1 MKSLAVIA
9 LLGLVAAQDA
19 DAAAGEATAEE
30 GPKCDWWY
38 YDEKSGDAGSI
49 YGYQDQ
55 CVITIDE
62 W

>member
-1 MKSLAVIA
+1 MKSLAVIT
-9 LLGLVAAQDA
+9 LLGLVAAQEE
-19 DAAAGEATAEE
+19 AAAEAAPAEE